1 MSPSEHGG
9 SRRNSSNFYFHHIA
23 CNEGMH
29 GKIVKY
35 EIHLEQKMIT
45 IRVHTVS
52 EGIASAH
59 HITDIPATVFPWQ

>member
-1 MSPSEHGG
+1 
-9 SRRNSSNFYFHHIA
+9 
-23 CNEGMH
+23 MH

-52 EGIASAH
+52 EGIAGAH
-59 HITDIPATVFPWQ
+59 HITDIPATVFPWQRTPATRDALHVVMLESLQSISRDSFP